1 MIYCLIQLIKEY
13 LSLNPAKVNE
23 YDYINFLLASSKVF
37 TCTEAERCSI
47 STNNSP
53 SHDAFTRLL
62 QRQPQNTEA
71 LWNEVKS
78 FINPKSGYLSIDDST
93 LDKHYSQNIELV
105 THHWSGNHHKV
116 VQGINLITLLWTD
129 GNLAIPVDYRIYNRE
144 SDGKTKNDHFS
155 DMMMIASKRGFNPD
169 FVLFDSWYST
179 TNNLKT
185 LRNLNWNFLTRLK
198 SNRIVNPDK
207 SGNVSI
213 NSLEIPLGGMI
224 VHLKAYGFIR
234 IFVKYKDHAPQFWA
248 TDLLGMKP
256 EERDKMNKVAWKIE
270 NYHRALKQFCG
281 VDKCQARKEVSQRS
295 HIQFSLRV
303 YLRLEINRIK
313 KGKSWFETK
322 MGIHRDA
329 VANYINNPKYSI

>member
-1 MIYCLIQLIKEY
+1 M
-13 LSLNPAKVNE
+13 NPSKVTE
-23 YDYINFLLASSKVF
+23 YDYINFLLASSRVF

-47 STNNSP
+47 PNDNSP

-78 FINPKSGYLSIDDST
+78 FVNPKSGHLILDDST
-93 LDKHYSQNIELV
+93 LDKQHSQKIELV

-129 GNLAIPVDYRIYNRE
+129 GDLSIPVDYRIYNRE

-155 DMMMIASKRGFNPD
+155 EMMCVASKRGFEPD

-179 TNNLKT
+179 VGNLKT
-185 LRNLNWNFLTRLK
+185 LRDLNWNFLTRLK
-198 SNRIVNPDK
+198 SNRLVNPDR
-207 SGNVSI
+207 SGNVPI
-213 NSLEIPLGGMI
+213 NSLQIPSGGLV

-234 IFVKYKDHAPQFWA
+234 IFVKFEDKAPQFWA
-248 TDLLGMKP
+248 TNLLNMSSEKR
-256 EERDKMNKVAWKIE
+256 EILNKFAWKIE

-303 YLRLEINRIK
+303 YLRMEINRVK
-313 KGKSWFETK
+313 KGISWFEIK
-322 MGIHRDA
+322 MGIHRNA
-329 VANYINNPKYSI
+329 VAEYMNNPRYSI

>member
-1 MIYCLIQLIKEY
+1 M
-13 LSLNPAKVNE
+13 NPAKVTE
-23 YDYINFLLASSKVF
+23 YDYINFLLASSRVF

-47 STNNSP
+47 SNDKSP

-62 QRQPQNTEA
+62 QRQPQNTGA

-78 FINPKSGYLSIDDST
+78 FINPKTGYLILDDST
-93 LDKHYSQNIELV
+93 LDKHHSQKIELV

-129 GNLAIPVDYRIYNRE
+129 GDLSIPVDYRIYNRE

-155 DMMMIASKRGFNPD
+155 DMMTIASKRGFEPD

-179 TNNLKT
+179 VGNLKI

-198 SNRIVNPDK
+198 SNRLVNPDK
-207 SGNVSI
+207 SGNVPI
-213 NSLEIPLGGMI
+213 NSLKIPKRGMV

-234 IFVKYKDHAPQFWA
+234 IFVKFYDEIPQFWA
-248 TDLLGMKP
+248 TNLLEMSS
-256 EERDKMNKVAWKIE
+256 EERERLNKHAWKIE

-303 YLRLEINRIK
+303 YLRLEINRVK
-313 KGKSWFETK
+313 KGISWFEIK
-322 MGIHRDA
+322 MAIHREA
-329 VANYINNPKYSI
+329 VANYLNNPRYSI

>member
-1 MIYCLIQLIKEY
+1 LIIFKNKENEF
-13 LSLNPAKVNE
+13 LNPAKVNE

-47 STNNSP
+47 SQNNSP

-71 LWNEVKS
+71 LWYEVKS
-78 FINPKSGYLSIDDST
+78 LIELKSGYLIIDDST
-93 LDKHYSQNIELV
+93 LDKHHSQKIELV

-116 VQGINLITLLWTD
+116 VPGINLITLLWTD

-144 SDGKTKNDHFS
+144 SDGKTKNNHFS
-155 DMMMIASKRGFNPD
+155 DMMSIASDRGFEPD

-198 SNRIVNPDK
+198 SNRLVNPDK
-207 SGNVSI
+207 SGNVPI
-213 NSLEIPLGGMI
+213 NSLQIPSGGMV

-234 IFVKYKDHAPQFWA
+234 IFVKNENNLPRFWA
-248 TDLLGMKP
+248 TDLLDMEP
-256 EERDKMNKVAWKIE
+256 DLRDKLNKFAWKIE
-270 NYHRALKQFCG
+270 NYHRNLKQFCG
-281 VDKCQARKEVSQRS
+281 VDKCQARKDVSQRA

-313 KGKSWFETK
+313 TGISCFEAK
-322 MGIHRDA
+322 VGIHREA
-329 VANYINNPKYSI
+329 VSFYMNHPRFSI